1 HAMSGNLTQLSHKHF
16 VQATEYNSLLGEIKR
31 DYQELESDLT
41 SNADFKRLV
50 FDFVKICGI
59 YWNETEVGVHQ
70 IRITSK
76 DKMPAYPTP
85 EGVHVDGFD
94 FVGIFCAGR
103 NNIQGGET
111 CLYLE
116 REAEP
121 IYRRTLEPGE
131 FLIFDDR
138 KLLHYTSQV
147 EASNSNS
154 GTRDVF
160 ILTASVIGSQIIENR
175 PNELDLHGPDRED
188 ERHGKTQEKAGCERW
203 FDRDGRAKICGITCP
218 TSLVRNSH
226 AGRTQIHRRGLWGDL
241 AQ

>member
-1 HAMSGNLTQLSHKHF
+1 MYRIQKYNSACVEELQKSFERLPLDAYLKQKYRYRRFSRFQVMSGNLIQLSHKHF
-16 VQATEYNSLLGEIKR
+16 VQAIEHNSLLGEIKR

-41 SNADFKRLV
+41 SNAEFKKLI
-50 FDFVKICGI
+50 FDFVKLCGI

-70 IRITSK
+70 IRIMST
-76 DKMPAYPTP
+76 DKMLGYPTP

-94 FVGIFCAGR
+94 FVGIFCADR

-147 EASNSNS
+147 ESSNSNP

-160 ILTASVIGSQIIENR
+160 ILTASVRGSQIS
-175 PNELDLHGPDRED
+175 
-188 ERHGKTQEKAGCERW
+188 
-203 FDRDGRAKICGITCP
+203 FGI
-218 TSLVRNSH
+218 
-226 AGRTQIHRRGLWGDL
+226 
-241 AQ
+241 